1 MSSEINRSIRSIHL
15 LADLLIAL
23 RGYEHLDAGLVD
35 IVDVGPVS
43 LDLGVFY
50 ATGQAVNGP
59 RRPEE
64 NIQPPIAA
72 KNKSNARL
80 KCYVSEKFK
89 ERLVVLWFHFY

>member
-1 MSSEINRSIRSIHL
+1 MSCEISHSISNIHL

-23 RGYEHLDAGLVD
+23 RGYEHLNAGLVD
-35 IVDVGPVS
+35 IVDVRPVS

-64 NIQPPIAA
+64 NIQPLIAA
-72 KNKSNARL
+72 
-80 KCYVSEKFK
+80 
-89 ERLVVLWFHFY
+89 

>member
-1 MSSEINRSIRSIHL
+1 MSSEINRSISNIHL

-23 RGYEHLDAGLVD
+23 RSYEHLNAGLVD

-50 ATGQAVNGP
+50 ATGQGVNGP

-64 NIQPPIAA
+64 NIQPLIPA
-72 KNKSNARL
+72 KNKSNAGL
-80 KCYVSEKFK
+80 LSP
-89 ERLVVLWFHFY
+89 